1 LVITLM
7 KLKSRSKK
15 HQCMQNPASEDHCNG
30 SGRQV
35 SFTVENKR
43 APNYTDFMKHP
54 VDSQRG
60 KEIYSDRMLVVEP
73 MFGNVGT
80 NIKLNRFSLIGKK
93 KV

>member
-1 LVITLM
+1 
-7 KLKSRSKK
+7 
-15 HQCMQNPASEDHCNG
+15 
-30 SGRQV
+30 
-35 SFTVENKR
+35 
-43 APNYTDFMKHP
+43 MKHP

-60 KEIYSDRMLVVEP
+60 KEIYSDRMSVVEP